1 MNGTDSNAI
10 YLKFISRI
18 ILSYIF
24 YAIYTHYCF
33 VFCKQTVNQVDM
45 FHTAL
50 LTLSVLFFFFLFCNN
65 NNIRKKSNRSEIHSD
80 AEIDWDPSRI
90 FALVIC
96 KNSLN
101 HRLESWHTT
110 TKTSTKTRKNLTYV
124 RLP

>member
-50 LTLSVLFFFFLFCNN
+50 LTLSVFFFFFFFVTITTLEKNP
-65 NNIRKKSNRSEIHSD
+65 
-80 AEIDWDPSRI
+80 IDLRYT
-90 FALVIC
+90 VMQ
-96 KNSLN
+96 K
-101 HRLESWHTT
+101 
-110 TKTSTKTRKNLTYV
+110 
-124 RLP
+124 